1 MDQPRLETIPLDS
14 SPKKTLEEEAN
25 VFEDAK
31 KYERSQ
37 KSSDDNYM
45 LPGTKAKLVKA
56 SGKQVQMLKST

>member
-1 MDQPRLETIPLDS
+1 VNWPQLETIPMDS
-14 SPKKTLEEEAN
+14 APKKTVEEEAN

-45 LPGTKAKLVKA
+45 LTGNKAKLVKKSA
-56 SGKQVQMLKST
+56 SGK

>member
-1 MDQPRLETIPLDS
+1 MDT
-14 SPKKTLEEEAN
+14 SPKKTVEEEAN

-45 LPGTKAKLVKA
+45 LTGNKAKLVKKSA
-56 SGKQVQMLKST
+56 SGK